1 MQRLTGAFRQVAQ
14 RMAASGEASW
24 RLAPRPRTPTPTSA
38 LLRTIVDETSD
49 ALRLRP
55 TVRGLQR
62 VDFFGFFLRDRDPPR
77 LTTVSR

>member
-1 MQRLTGAFRQVAQ
+1 MQRVTGAFRQVAQ

-62 VDFFGFFLRDRDPPR
+62 VDFEWIILDFCVTAIHRD
-77 LTTVSR
+77 